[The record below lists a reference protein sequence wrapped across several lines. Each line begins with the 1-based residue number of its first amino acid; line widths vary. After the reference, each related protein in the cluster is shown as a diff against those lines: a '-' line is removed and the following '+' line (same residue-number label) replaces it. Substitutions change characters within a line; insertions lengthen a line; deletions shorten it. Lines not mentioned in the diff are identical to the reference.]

1 MEYKNIQSS
10 KSFTLKEFYVE
21 KHYIVSIS
29 FAKGDICINEQQI
42 DIDNPCVVIVPK
54 YSRVSCTLTPKSPL
68 QSMEAHF
75 LIFTDEMLK
84 SAFAR
89 LVNKHHQF
97 NHQPMYQLPTPLCV
111 ERNFQIMKETSNA
124 ISEHASHMQLLEQG
138 LFFILLTLNESGV
151 DVHNVFHFNYEEPKK
166 ETIARL
172 ITQDPQR
179 KWHIDDIAKLLF
191 TTPSTLRRHLRK
203 EGVIFSQLL
212 LDVRMGLALNFLTF
226 TNYTVSQISYRT
238 GFGSSAYFCDA
249 FKRKYSVTPLQ
260 FRVQSRENNDL
271 QTLKN
276 LAMTNKY

>member
-97 NHQPMYQLPTPLCV
+97 NRQPMYQLPTPLCV
-111 ERNFQIMKETSNA
+111 ERNFQIMKETYNA
-124 ISEHASHMQLLEQG
+124 VSEHALHMQLMEQG

-203 EGVIFSQLL
+203 EGMVFSQLL

-260 FRVQSRENNDL
+260 FRVQSR
-271 QTLKN
+271 
-276 LAMTNKY
+276 

>member
-1 MEYKNIQSS
+1 
-10 KSFTLKEFYVE
+10 
-21 KHYIVSIS
+21 
-29 FAKGDICINEQQI
+29 
-42 DIDNPCVVIVPK
+42 
-54 YSRVSCTLTPKSPL
+54 
-68 QSMEAHF
+68 
-75 LIFTDEMLK
+75 
-84 SAFAR
+84 
-89 LVNKHHQF
+89 
-97 NHQPMYQLPTPLCV
+97 
-111 ERNFQIMKETSNA
+111 
-124 ISEHASHMQLLEQG
+124 
-138 LFFILLTLNESGV
+138 
-151 DVHNVFHFNYEEPKK
+151 NYEEPKK

-203 EGVIFSQLL
+203 EGMVFSQLL

-249 FKRKYSVTPLQ
+249 FKRKYSMTPLQ

-271 QTLKN
+271 KTLKN